1 VRECAHWTQ
10 RRTIT
15 LCKARA
21 KREVFM
27 KDKCAMKKNETP
39 AALEGPAIIL
49 VEPQLGENIGA
60 AARAMANFG
69 LRDLRLVAP
78 RDGWPNEAARTS
90 AALAV
95 KIVDGAA
102 VYGTLGAALA
112 DLHYVAATT
121 ARSRFLAKPV
131 LAPDSA
137 ASAMLERSE
146 AGCRCGILF
155 GKERAGLENSD
166 IAIADVIVTAPVDP
180 AFASLNLAQSV
191 LLFAYEWRKL
201 TAPHSLGRQ
210 LPDAPLGAGQ
220 RFKASRPA
228 ERLELLGFFEHLER
242 ELDYCGFLFPPE
254 KRETMVNNIRTMFA
268 RMAPTEQEV
277 RTLRG
282 IIANLR
288 RGPFSG

>member
-1 VRECAHWTQ
+1 
-10 RRTIT
+10 
-15 LCKARA
+15 
-21 KREVFM
+21 M
-27 KDKCAMKKNETP
+27 KNDAGEGGTGG
-39 AALEGPAIIL
+39 AAVIL

-78 RDGWPNEAARTS
+78 RDGWPNEAARAS

-95 KIVDGAA
+95 EIVDRAA
-102 VYGTLGAALA
+102 VYPTLAAALS
-112 DLHYVAATT
+112 DLHYIAATT
-121 ARSRFLAKPV
+121 ARGRFLAKPV

-137 ASAMLERSE
+137 AMEIFERKA
-146 AGCRCGILF
+146 AGWRCGILF
-155 GKERAGLENSD
+155 GKERTGLENAD
-166 IAIADVIVTAPVDP
+166 IALADVIVTAPVDP

-201 TAPHSLGRQ
+201 VDPASLGRQ

-228 ERLELLGFFEHLER
+228 ERHELLGFFEHLER
-242 ELDYCGFLFPPE
+242 ELDACGFLFPPE
-254 KRETMVNNIRTMFA
+254 KRDTMVTNIRTMFA

-282 IIANLR
+282 IVAKLR
-288 RGPFSG
+288 RGPWRGS

>member
-1 VRECAHWTQ
+1 MTASG
-10 RRTIT
+10 
-15 LCKARA
+15 
-21 KREVFM
+21 
-27 KDKCAMKKNETP
+27 
-39 AALEGPAIIL
+39 AALRPAIIL

-69 LRDLRLVAP
+69 LRELRLVAP
-78 RDGWPNEAARTS
+78 RDGWPNEAARSS

-95 KIVDGAA
+95 EIVDNAA
-102 VYGTLGAALA
+102 VCPTLAAAIA

-131 LAPDSA
+131 LAPDGA
-137 ASAMLERSE
+137 AAALFERAE
-146 AGCRCGILF
+146 AGLKCGVLF
-155 GKERAGLENSD
+155 GKERTGLENSD
-166 IAIADVIVTAPVDP
+166 VALADVIVTAPVDP
-180 AFASLNLAQSV
+180 GFASLNLAQSV

-201 TAPHSLGRQ
+201 VNPDSLGRC
-210 LPDAPLGAGQ
+210 LPDAPQGAGQ

-228 ERLELLGFFEHLER
+228 RREELLGFFEHLES
-242 ELDYCGFLFPPE
+242 ELDHCGFLFPPE
-254 KRETMVNNIRTMFA
+254 KRENMINNIRTMFA

-288 RGPFSG
+288 RGPWPGSNAS

>member
-1 VRECAHWTQ
+1 VKE
-10 RRTIT
+10 I
-15 LCKARA
+15 
-21 KREVFM
+21 EM
-27 KDKCAMKKNETP
+27 PE
-39 AALEGPAIIL
+39 ALKGPAIIL

-69 LRDLRLVAP
+69 LRDLRIVAP
-78 RDGWPNEAARTS
+78 RDGWPNEAARAS

-95 KIVDGAA
+95 SIVDGASTYDTLAEA
-102 VYGTLGAALA
+102 VA
-112 DLHYVAATT
+112 DLRYVAATT

-131 LAPDSA
+131 LAPDGA
-137 ASAMLERSE
+137 AAEIYGRE
-146 AGCRCGILF
+146 AAGWRCGILF
-155 GKERAGLENSD
+155 GKERTGLENSD
-166 IAIADVIVTAPVDP
+166 IAIADAIVTAPVDP

-201 TAPHSLGRQ
+201 TDPASLGRR
-210 LPDAPLGAGQ
+210 LPDAPQGAGQ

-228 ERLELLGFFEHLER
+228 ERHELLGLYEHLER
-242 ELDYCGFLFPPE
+242 ELDVCGFLFPPE

-288 RGPFSG
+288 RGPYSGS

>member
-1 VRECAHWTQ
+1 MESP
-10 RRTIT
+10 
-15 LCKARA
+15 LEKA
-21 KREVFM
+21 
-27 KDKCAMKKNETP
+27 
-39 AALEGPAIIL
+39 AAGPSIIL

-69 LRDLRLVAP
+69 LRDLRIVAP
-78 RDGWPNEAARTS
+78 RDGWPNEAARAS

-95 KIVDGAA
+95 EIVDRAA
-102 VYGTLGAALA
+102 VFPDLA
-112 DLHYVAATT
+112 SAIPDLHFLAATT
-121 ARSRFLAKPV
+121 ARGRFLAKPV
-131 LAPDSA
+131 LAPDA
-137 ASAMLERSE
+137 ATAQMFERTE
-146 AGCRCGILF
+146 AGWKCGVLF
-155 GKERAGLENSD
+155 GKERSGLENSD
-166 IAIADVIVTAPVDP
+166 IAVADIIITAPVDP
-180 AFASLNLAQSV
+180 AFASLNLAQAV

-201 TAPHSLGRQ
+201 ADPVSLGRR
-210 LPDAPLGAGQ
+210 LPDTAVVAGD

-228 ERLELLGFFEHLER
+228 ERQELTGFYEHLER

-288 RGPFSG
+288 RGPHPGPKTE

>member
-1 VRECAHWTQ
+1 MQ
-10 RRTIT
+10 
-15 LCKARA
+15 
-21 KREVFM
+21 
-27 KDKCAMKKNETP
+27 KNEMRAP
-39 AALEGPAIIL
+39 EGPAIVL

-78 RDGWPNEAARTS
+78 RDGWPNEAARAS
-90 AALAV
+90 AALAAP
-95 KIVDGAA
+95 IVHGAT
-102 VYGTLGAALA
+102 VYGTLGDAIA

-131 LAPDSA
+131 LPPDEA
-137 ASAMLERSE
+137 AAAMLEREE
-146 AGCRCGILF
+146 AGWRCGILF
-155 GKERAGLENSD
+155 GKERSGLENSE
-166 IAIADVIVTAPVDP
+166 IAVAGIIVTVPVDP

-191 LLFAYEWRKL
+191 LIFAYEWRKL
-201 TAPHSLGRQ
+201 TAPHSLGRR
-210 LPDAPLGAGQ
+210 LPDAPLGAGP

-228 ERLELLGFFEHLER
+228 ERHELLGLFEHLER
-242 ELDYCGFLFPPE
+242 ELDTCGFLFPPE

-268 RMAPTEQEV
+268 RMEPTEQEV

-288 RGPFSG
+288 RGPFPGSKDPP

>member
-1 VRECAHWTQ
+1 MDEIDAPD
-10 RRTIT
+10 
-15 LCKARA
+15 KA
-21 KREVFM
+21 
-27 KDKCAMKKNETP
+27 T
-39 AALEGPAIIL
+39 GPAIVL

-69 LRDLRLVAP
+69 LRDLRLVSP
-78 RDGWPNEAARTS
+78 RDGWPNEAARNA
-90 AALAV
+90 AALALP
-95 KIVDGAA
+95 IVDAATVYDSLAGA
-102 VYGTLGAALA
+102 VA
-112 DLHYVAATT
+112 DLHFVAATT

-131 LAPDSA
+131 MAPDAGA
-137 ASAMLERSE
+137 AEIFGKLA
-146 AGCRCGILF
+146 AGLRCGVLF
-155 GKERAGLENSD
+155 GKERTGLENSD

-201 TAPHSLGRQ
+201 IAPDVLGRH
-210 LPDAPLGAGQ
+210 LPDAPMGAGQ

-228 ERLELLGFFEHLER
+228 ERHEMLGFFEHLER
-242 ELDYCGFLFPPE
+242 ELDACGFLFPPE

-282 IIANLR
+282 IVAILR
-288 RGPFSG
+288 RGPWTGTGTG

>member
-1 VRECAHWTQ
+1 MTNC
-10 RRTIT
+10 
-15 LCKARA
+15 
-21 KREVFM
+21 
-27 KDKCAMKKNETP
+27 
-39 AALEGPAIIL
+39 EGPAVIL

-78 RDGWPNEAARTS
+78 RDGWPNETARAS

-95 KIVDGAA
+95 GILDGAA
-102 VYGTLGAALA
+102 VHDTLASAIA
-112 DLHYVAATT
+112 DLHFVAAAT

-131 LAPDSA
+131 LSPDTA
-137 ASAMLERSE
+137 AQKIIERGA
-146 AGCRCGILF
+146 AGWRCGILF
-155 GKERAGLENSD
+155 GKERSGLENSD
-166 IAIADVIVTAPVDP
+166 IAVADVIVTAPVDP

-201 TAPHSLGRQ
+201 TDPHSLGRQ
-210 LPDAPLGAGQ
+210 LPDAPLGAGE

-228 ERLELLGFFEHLER
+228 ERHELLGLFEHLER
-242 ELDYCGFLFPPE
+242 ELDHCGFLFPPE

-288 RGPFSG
+288 RGPHPGSQDGRGN

>member
-1 VRECAHWTQ
+1 
-10 RRTIT
+10 
-15 LCKARA
+15 
-21 KREVFM
+21 M
-27 KDKCAMKKNETP
+27 KENKTP
-39 AALEGPAIIL
+39 AVLVAPAIIL

-69 LRDLRLVAP
+69 LSDLRLVAP
-78 RDGWPNEAARTS
+78 RDGWPNEAARAS

-95 KIVDGAA
+95 NIVDRAALFGTLAAA
-102 VYGTLGAALA
+102 VA

-137 ASAMLERSE
+137 ALDIFERR
-146 AGCRCGILF
+146 AQGWRCGILF
-155 GKERAGLENSD
+155 GKERTGLENSD
-166 IAIADVIVTAPVDP
+166 LAIADAIMTAPVDP

-201 TAPHSLGRQ
+201 TAPDSLGRQ
-210 LPDAPLGAGQ
+210 LPDAPQGAGP

-228 ERLELLGFFEHLER
+228 ERHELLGFFEHLER
-242 ELDYCGFLFPPE
+242 ELDECGFLFPPE

-288 RGPFSG
+288 RGPWTGSHNV

>member
-1 VRECAHWTQ
+1 
-10 RRTIT
+10 
-15 LCKARA
+15 
-21 KREVFM
+21 
-27 KDKCAMKKNETP
+27 MKKNEMR
-39 AALEGPAIIL
+39 AADGPAIIL

-78 RDGWPNEAARTS
+78 RDGWPNQAARAS

-95 KIVDGAA
+95 AIVDSAE
-102 VYGTLGAALA
+102 VFGTLAEAIA

-131 LAPDSA
+131 LPPDQA
-137 ASAMLERSE
+137 AAAMFKRKES
-146 AGCRCGILF
+146 GWRCGILF
-155 GKERAGLENSD
+155 GKERAGLENPD
-166 IAIADVIVTAPVDP
+166 IAVADIVVTAPVDP
-180 AFASLNLAQSV
+180 SFASLNLAQSV

-201 TAPHSLGRQ
+201 KAPHSLGRQ

-228 ERLELLGFFEHLER
+228 ERHELLGLFEHLER
-242 ELDYCGFLFPPE
+242 ELDTCGFLFPPE

-288 RGPFSG
+288 RGPFPGSADMC